1 MAGLTIDPALACLGA
16 EALACAG
23 VAAGEPVAG
32 AEAVAAL
39 EEAVAALEEAAGA
52 TGEVL
57 VALVAAVFLGVPVA
71 LGDSALGDSTL
82 EAALGDPD
90 AEARLEATGEALG
103 ESVLG
108 LSAGAEKDLAFAET
122 PGVTVTT

>member
-32 AEAVAAL
+32 A
-39 EEAVAALEEAAGA
+39 EAVAALEEAAGA